1 MIFQSFGRY
10 LVRGGIQW
18 GFTENTGDSRQ
29 VAALL
34 LTLHSPTGAAD
45 SHGLKGDR
53 WWWYVATA
61 AVKLQYEY
69 RSLVNVIERWQ

>member
-1 MIFQSFGRY
+1 
-10 LVRGGIQW
+10 
-18 GFTENTGDSRQ
+18 